1 MFAFFWGALGLLWI
15 QVFYP
20 LLSRGVERIP
30 QKTGIRLT
38 WILVIFMIVNMA
50 VSGLAVARWSE
61 RTRGVPASNTAAVLI
76 DQKYPDGLMKRVYP
90 NMTFPAGFQE
100 DASAEN
106 TLSR

>member
-30 QKTGIRLT
+30 KKTGIRLT

-50 VSGLAVARWSE
+50 VSGLLWR
-61 RTRGVPASNTAAVLI
+61 
-76 DQKYPDGLMKRVYP
+76 DGPK
-90 NMTFPAGFQE
+90 GQE
-100 DASAEN
+100 ES
-106 TLSR
+106 LRQMPQQF